1 MPSST
6 GVQFTVESIEGAW
19 REGEKHCTLVWA
31 GKGVDH
37 KDAMLLVTQTWA
49 RAEMFHPIQTFV
61 KSEAW
66 MGPQQDQHAWLLS
79 ATEDMQELRQMY
91 GPQWN
96 MSNYR
101 EWRPHITAER
111 SPVLLGHSIILTGL
125 EVWHQNQ
132 FRVQIPFVKEDVNA
146 T

>member
-66 MGPQQDQHAWLLS
+66 TCRNCARCTDRSGTCRTTASGDHTSQPSDPLS
-79 ATEDMQELRQMY
+79 YWDT
-91 GPQWN
+91 
-96 MSNYR
+96 
-101 EWRPHITAER
+101 R
-111 SPVLLGHSIILTGL
+111 SS
-125 EVWHQNQ
+125 
-132 FRVQIPFVKEDVNA
+132 
-146 T
+146 